1 MRAEEAGP
9 QTGAVPVFLPV
20 LPPKIKSVSHEA
32 LVKWKKERRDYE
44 TKLRNRCRVTGE
56 DYDAVVE
63 LVKDSFDADLLEV
76 FCEFKLNVDAADV
89 TDGMLTAEIEHIVA
103 SVKNKALPD
112 IKGLFKKELK
122 MNLAESDVTARVM
135 DYFKSFKTIVDDNG
149 LSECFVLERGR
160 REKCKMLTSA
170 LKPPMLK
177 TEVKQ
182 CIRYTHPDAEKDP
195 KVLFQ
200 LIVEKA
206 TELERQ
212 YIRLKGQKRVVLSG
226 EEKPKAKHGSKSKNK
241 KDQGQAT
248 AKPDQKASTGS
259 DAKPKPSKT
268 PRPPPG
274 PCPKCDEMHWLRE
287 CPVAT
292 ETEKTELL
300 KRFRNGRKSK
310 KAKTKRLG
318 ELLPTNARTVLLN
331 GVLELPYCPDSGSDH
346 TVIGRSH
353 WEQLLVLDPE
363 VQVEQLEIPVQNQTF
378 GDKVVTA
385 TQQAK
390 MRVRIHTAVG
400 PVEPMELVDVLVM
413 DVNDDEFIVGNDLL
427 TALGID
433 VDRQLEQLASR
444 GD

>member
-1 MRAEEAGP
+1 MMRAEEAGP

-44 TKLRNRCRVTGE
+44 TKLPGQ
-56 DYDAVVE
+56 
-63 LVKDSFDADLLEV
+63 DSFDADLLEV

-112 IKGLFKKELK
+112 IKGHFKKELK
-122 MNLAESDVTARVM
+122 MNLAESDVTARIM
-135 DYFKSFKTIVDDNG
+135 DYFKSFETIVDDNG

-248 AKPDQKASTGS
+248 AKPDQKA
-259 DAKPKPSKT
+259 
-268 PRPPPG
+268 
-274 PCPKCDEMHWLRE
+274 
-287 CPVAT
+287 
-292 ETEKTELL
+292 
-300 KRFRNGRKSK
+300 N
-310 KAKTKRLG
+310 
-318 ELLPTNARTVLLN
+318 
-331 GVLELPYCPDSGSDH
+331 SGSDH

-433 VDRQLEQLASR
+433 VDRQLEQ
-444 GD
+444 